1 MKSLITISKYY
12 WLYLCQISLQIML
25 LPTLILHLDEIIK
38 SAVVIRNFFSLHP
51 ATREPSLSERA
62 RKQWKKL
69 IDVHENSSFKRQK
82 KTRRCASQRLMGKT
96 VAAPHF
102 NRDTVDFA
110 SRERDESNPG
120 IKTLLPFLK
129 KSYGTE
135 RLGEFSRSHG
145 GLRCLLLAS

>member
-1 MKSLITISKYY
+1 MKSRITISKYF

-82 KTRRCASQRLMGKT
+82 K
-96 VAAPHF
+96 
-102 NRDTVDFA
+102 
-110 SRERDESNPG
+110 PG
-120 IKTLLPFLK
+120 GVRHKGSWVK
-129 KSYGTE
+129 
-135 RLGEFSRSHG
+135 
-145 GLRCLLLAS
+145 LLLRHISIVTRSTSHLVREMNQPRDQNTASFSEKKLRNRAIRRIFKISWWP